1 MDLSRPYADI
11 LTGARGRVVA
21 ALVQAG
27 TGATIRELAA
37 RAGTSPQG
45 TLDVVTDLAESGI
58 VDTDRV
64 GRSVVVTLNHEHLAV
79 PSLTELVALRLRLV
93 ERLTSHLADW
103 PPILDAAWLFGS
115 AARGDGGR
123 DSDIDILL
131 VASRPDDPRWDHHTD
146 ELRHVVERWTGN
158 PAQLVEYD
166 EDALAALVASD
177 APLVVSLRADAI
189 ALTPAAR
196 RRLRRAS

>member
-1 MDLSRPYADI
+1 MDLSRPYADV
-11 LTGARGRVVA
+11 LTGARGRIVA
-21 ALVQAG
+21 ALVQAT
-27 TGATIRELAA
+27 TGVTVRELAA
-37 RAGTSPQG
+37 RAGASPQG
-45 TLDVVTDLAESGI
+45 TLDVVSDLAESGI

-64 GRSVVVTLNHEHLAV
+64 GRSVVVTLNHDHLAA
-79 PSLTELVALRLRLV
+79 PSLAELVSLRLRLV
-93 ERLTSHLADW
+93 ERLSAHLAGW

-123 DSDIDILL
+123 DSDIDLLL
-131 VASRPDDPRWDHHTD
+131 VASRLDDPRWDDHTD
-146 ELRHVVERWTGN
+146 ELRRVVGRWTGN

-166 EDALAALVASD
+166 QDGFARLVGSD

-196 RRLRRAS
+196 RRLRRTS